1 MTQNISTRPNR
12 LTIKWTEEDG
22 ESFFAESGKDRLEV
36 FAAPFK
42 PGRFCWRHLRM
53 SSGLF
58 WKPKNGGISD
68 SIEAAMTAAG
78 TALAGGPKEWEGAT
92 RVTVR

>member
-1 MTQNISTRPNR
+1 MTHNISTRPNR
-12 LTIKWTEEDG
+12 LTIKWTEEGDDR
-22 ESFFAESGKDRLEV
+22 FFAESGKDRLEV
-36 FAAPFK
+36 FPAPLR
-42 PGRFCWRHLRM
+42 PGRYCWRHLRM

-58 WKPKNGGISD
+58 WKPKGGGVAD

-78 TALAGGPKEWEGAT
+78 TALAGGAKDWTGQT

>member
-1 MTQNISTRPNR
+1 MTNNISTRPNR
-12 LTIKWTEEDG
+12 LTIKWTEDG
-22 ESFFAESGKDRLEV
+22 EGFAAENGKDRLEV
-36 FAAPFK
+36 FPAPFK
-42 PGRFCWRHLRM
+42 ADKFCWRHLRM

-58 WKPKNGGISD
+58 WKPKNGGIAD

-78 TALAGGPKEWEGAT
+78 TAMAGGAKQWSGAT